1 MSFIDK
7 LIPGKKNDT
16 TGQVIEDRR
25 RDIVIVGGGSAGS
38 VLANR
43 LSEDSTKDVM
53 VLEAGRPDSL
63 WDLFIH
69 MPAAFSF
76 PIGDKHYDWQ
86 YESEPEPEMNGRRIY
101 HARGK
106 VLGGSSSINGM
117 IFQRGNPMD
126 YEKWGKLPGM
136 SNWGWSHVLPYF
148 NKMETALGADAN
160 DPRRGHNGPLKLTRG
175 PATSPL
181 FQAFFK
187 SVQQAGYNLTN
198 DVNGYRQEGF
208 APFDRNILGGKRLS
222 AARAYLHPVM
232 NRKNLDVRTRAYTT
246 QVIIENGKAVG
257 LEYQWKG
264 QTHRVFADKVI
275 LCGGAFNTPQLL
287 ELSGIGDREVLEKA
301 GVEVKKHL
309 PGVGNNLQDHLE
321 VYVQY
326 NCTQPVSS
334 QPYYKMINRPF
345 IGLQWLLTRRGP
357 VASSHFEAG
366 GFARSNENEDYPN
379 LMFHFL
385 PMAIRYDGSQP
396 EGEHGFQF
404 HVGPMYSDTK
414 GHVHIK
420 SNDPKDKPEILFN
433 YLATEQDRREWVEA
447 VRTSRKLLDTPAMK
461 EFTDGEISPGS
472 AVETDEEILEWVR
485 NDAETALHPSCTAK
499 MGPADDEMAVV
510 DPETMQVHGVEGL
523 YIADASV
530 MPIITNGNIYAPVIM
545 LAEKA
550 ADLIKGDKPLDP
562 IDIPFY
568 HAKQDMPLYAE
579 GDEPRDHVNAI
590 PGADH

>member
-16 TGQVIEDRR
+16 EGQVVEDRR

-76 PIGDKHYDWQ
+76 PIGDKHYDWE

-126 YEKWGKLPGM
+126 YEKWGNLPGM

-148 NKMETALGADAN
+148 NKMETALAADPD

-187 SVQQAGYNLTN
+187 SVQEAGYNLTN

-208 APFDRNILGGKRLS
+208 APFDRNIFEGKRLS

-232 NRKNLDVRTRAYTT
+232 NRKNLDVRTRAFTT

-257 LEYQWKG
+257 VEYQWKG

-287 ELSGIGDREVLEKA
+287 ELSGIGDRAVLEKA

-366 GFARSNENEDYPN
+366 GFARSNDDEAYPN

-404 HVGPMYSDTK
+404 HVGPMYSDTL

-420 SNDPKDKPEILFN
+420 SNDPKEKPEILFN

-461 EFTDGEISPGS
+461 EFTDGEISPGA
-472 AVETDEEILEWVR
+472 AVQTDEEILEWVR

-510 DPETMQVHGVEGL
+510 DPETMQVHGVDGL

-530 MPIITNGNIYAPVIM
+530 MPIITNGNIYAPVVM

-550 ADLIKGDKPLDP
+550 ADLIKGEKPLDP
-562 IDIPFY
+562 IDAPFY
-568 HAKQDMPLYAE
+568 RAKQDMPLYAE
-579 GDEPRDHVNAI
+579 GEEVRDHVNAI

>member
-126 YEKWGKLPGM
+126 YEKWGNLPGM

-246 QVIIENGKAVG
+246 QIIIENGKAVG